1 MLQFLFVSIF
11 VAVILVFLFKSF
23 LIIEKDEE
31 AVIERFGSFNR
42 VIGEGVHLI
51 IPFFE
56 KVHGIVNPANHR
68 LYLHNGKISLQEELF
83 EFPNDNREFFG
94 KDKSNF
100 KIKAD
105 VVYQITDPYKA
116 VYETVYLFDALNQLF
131 AGIIQKKLVDLADG
145 TDSFDFIQ
153 NFADECVKIAND
165 YSTNWGVKILEF
177 NLKQITE
184 SNGIRHDFD

>member
-100 KIKAD
+100 KIKRKEEVA
-105 VVYQITDPYKA
+105 YT
-116 VYETVYLFDALNQLF
+116 L
-131 AGIIQKKLVDLADG
+131 
-145 TDSFDFIQ
+145 
-153 NFADECVKIAND
+153 
-165 YSTNWGVKILEF
+165 
-177 NLKQITE
+177 
-184 SNGIRHDFD
+184 